1 MWKGMLKEAT
11 DAGIYKTACVFIADN
26 KKISEPLKSK
36 NRSIESIL
44 VTYIST
50 L

>member
-1 MWKGMLKEAT
+1 MIDGMLKEAT

-36 NRSIESIL
+36 NINLEPAGE
-44 VTYIST
+44 VFMVV
-50 L
+50 